1 MYSEVQLC
9 ILINK
14 MLLEQ
19 FEDTKSIIR
28 NWKSKDRQKND
39 KRQTMIHK
47 IIHIKLNVEQQEPH
61 VQPVVYT
68 CTADG

>member
-14 MLLEQ
+14 MWLEQ

-28 NWKSKDRQKND
+28 NCKSKDRQKND
-39 KRQTMIHK
+39 KNTNNH
-47 IIHIKLNVEQQEPH
+47 P
-61 VQPVVYT
+61 
-68 CTADG
+68 